1 MYWMLKRQED
11 RNGVWDLLPQL
22 LVELERLVNYQL
34 DQFIGDCSK
43 SEYIDAIREA
53 TSRLLNLGAT
63 NADRPHE

>member
-1 MYWMLKRQED
+1 
-11 RNGVWDLLPQL
+11 L